1 MNDEALPPDSGLSEL
16 QLALMQVLWQR
27 GEASTAE
34 VAEAL
39 RPQRELA
46 HTTVATL
53 LTRLEKRGLLAS
65 RREARA
71 LVYRP
76 LVAPEAVQRRM
87 LGGLLGSLF
96 GGKPSQLLAHLIG
109 EGEVSADELRAMR
122 ELLERARTGKNGK
135 GGAGHA

>member
-1 MNDEALPPDSGLSEL
+1 MNDEPDTGLSEL
-16 QLALMQVLWQR
+16 QLALMQILWQR

-71 LVYRP
+71 LIYRP

-87 LGGLLGSLF
+87 LGGLLGNLF
-96 GGKPSQLLAHLIG
+96 GGRPSALLAHLIG
-109 EGEVSADELRAMR
+109 NAEVSDEELQAMR
-122 ELLERARTGKNGK
+122 RLLAKARSK
-135 GGAGHA
+135 APDA